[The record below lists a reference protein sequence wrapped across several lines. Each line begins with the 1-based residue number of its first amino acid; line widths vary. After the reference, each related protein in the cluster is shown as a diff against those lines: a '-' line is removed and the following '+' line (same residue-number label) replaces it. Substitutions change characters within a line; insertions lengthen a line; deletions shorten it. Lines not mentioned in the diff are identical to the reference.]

1 MTETAARAAQRLI
14 DQSLAERKAVHAQWT
29 PELAEELS
37 RRSMDR
43 YEHGGLV
50 TFWGS
55 PKSAPWRV
63 VLEAKP
69 ETASE
74 PAKLPPLAEATWD
87 RSLPLLSCQ
96 WLGAASGNRWYQFR
110 TRDRTSEAVHK
121 ARKTVLRRCADDV
134 RIYETAIMDKSA
146 ELARLRAQV
155 AEDGRDPLGH
165 EKRLVDRISKRWVD
179 YGWSRP
185 TRARLSEFAADLIA
199 EQDAELARL
208 RAENAELREK
218 VQSQDEA
225 LSALSRMIVP
235 EHLQ

>member
-29 PELAEELS
+29 PELAEDLS

-74 PAKLPPLAEATWD
+74 PAKLPPLAGRLLEIERYRCEIDGLYEAD
-87 RSLPLLSCQ
+87 DGSLVML
-96 WLGAASGNRWYQFR
+96 
-110 TRDRTSEAVHK
+110 E
-121 ARKTVLRRCADDV
+121 TVLALVVTHD
-134 RIYETAIMDKSA
+134 A
-146 ELARLRAQV
+146 ELARLRSQV